1 MNIQITKAK
10 LVNMMDVTLLSSQT
24 TYENVRE
31 LCDLAKRYHFGA
43 VCVNPGYA
51 KMVSDSLKGTTIK
64 VCIVIGFPLGA
75 YTSESKAFEAKE
87 SIQNGASEID
97 MVMNVGAFLS
107 NDFELVER
115 DLKTVIAAA
124 KKIRKETTIKVIIE
138 VGLLDREQKIKACQI
153 AMRSGADFIKTCTG
167 FAPGQATADDVK
179 LILKSTGN
187 RIKVKASGK
196 VGSYEVA
203 VKLIEAG
210 ASRFGLLPQQALDI
224 LKGYKKYERVL

>member
-1 MNIQITKAK
+1 MNMQITEAK
-10 LVNMMDVTLLSSQT
+10 LVKMMDVTLLSSQT
-24 TYENVRE
+24 TYEDIKE

-51 KMVSDSLKGTTIK
+51 RMASDALKGTTIK
-64 VCIVIGFPLGA
+64 VCVVIGFPFGA

-87 SIQNGASEID
+87 AIQNGASEID

-124 KKIRKETTIKVIIE
+124 KETRKETIIKVIIE
-138 VGLLDREQKIKACQI
+138 VGLLNREQKIKACQI
-153 AMRSGADFIKTCTG
+153 AMGAGAEFVKTCTG
-167 FAPGQATADDVK
+167 FAPGQATVDDVK
-179 LILKSTGN
+179 LILKATEN
-187 RIKVKASGK
+187 KMKVKASGK
-196 VGSYEVA
+196 IGSYEVA

-224 LKGYKKYERVL
+224 LRGYRKHERIS